1 MKKVTIGLCSL
12 LPMFLSACAD
22 IGPDIEA
29 QEDPNA
35 EAESAEPLRLGASF
49 KTQSGG
55 KVDIYQ
61 DSDDGIII
69 SIVEPAM
76 SNETIASYQR
86 GKSDF
91 VDLYTGLTGQRDVPE
106 DVVKMNRIFLKQR
119 AQANAAATPQTED
132 TANLADA
139 PSRKVLSLERKDVLE
154 NEFVAQYCN
163 CPGCSYTYCWPNQ
176 KGMRIHTGWHYSSTS
191 YAYAVNGTI
200 THRIDRKKFLG
211 KWKTLFENTVPAGY
225 LSYLDRT
232 ADGFQDNMRTG
243 VWNADGDTYHLA
255 IYGIL

>member
-55 KVDIYQ
+55 KVEIYQ
-61 DSDDGIII
+61 DSDDGIIV

-91 VDLYTGLTGQRDVPE
+91 VDLYTGLTGQKDVPE

-119 AQANAAATPQTED
+119 TQANVAATPPKENTEK
-132 TANLADA
+132 LADTS
-139 PSRKVLSLERKDVLE
+139 SRKILELERKDMSTDGFLRLCGV
-154 NEFVAQYCN
+154 
-163 CPGCSYTYCWPNQ
+163 PGWSYNFCWPNS
-176 KGMRIHTGWHYSSTS
+176 TGTRSHEQWAYSSHTH
-191 YAYAVNGTI
+191 AYAVNGTI
-200 THRIDRKKFLG
+200 THRIDRKKLFG
-211 KWKTLFENTVPAGY
+211 KWKTLLENTVPAGH
-225 LSYLDRT
+225 LSSLDRI
-232 ADGFQDNMRTG
+232 ANGIQDNMRTG

-255 IYGIL
+255 IYGLR